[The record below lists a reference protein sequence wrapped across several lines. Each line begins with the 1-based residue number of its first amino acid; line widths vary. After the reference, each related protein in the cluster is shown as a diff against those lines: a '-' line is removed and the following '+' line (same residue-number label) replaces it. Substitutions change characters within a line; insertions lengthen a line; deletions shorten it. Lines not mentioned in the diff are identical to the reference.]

1 MCNYKMIDLFAG
13 AGGLSLGFRQTGR
26 FDIKAFVEKNR
37 HAADTYKKNF
47 RGVDWY
53 EDIQDVDFKALNE
66 KYGGI
71 DVVIGGP
78 PCQGFSNANRQHN
91 QAINLNNKLVK
102 QYIRAV
108 LDFRPKAFVM
118 ENVSMLKSDVH
129 RFYIENEDE
138 DAIQKYKIRTKL
150 DSIFLLD
157 QKYIFDGAE
166 ELVADS
172 DSVKKNRWDDTLYM
186 YLNIWL
192 KDSANSSKLEAAI
205 DRHIDTVKKLI
216 NKHVPVDNQ
225 CISEADNELFHFIIR
240 EEKLKAQKAELVRLL
255 KKPLAYQKMLLYA
268 QEIHDNNIGAAFA
281 AEDDSGNPDNLKAN
295 VRSCAVYDYLTG
307 ILEAGENGYAI
318 NKGILSS
325 EEFGIPQKRRR
336 FVLIGVKKKFAEEV
350 EMPEPPKDV
359 VRTTVHDAIYDLADI
374 KPSESAKDDSG
385 CYIDT
390 QLNRPEVKL
399 GFLRDN
405 DGKVKNHIIPKTRP
419 AALERFQYIKPGQN
433 FHDLPDELKINT
445 YTNVARTQN
454 TIYKRL
460 EDDKPSGTVVNVR
473 KSMWIHPTEN
483 RAVSVREAARLQTF
497 PDSFSFSGPK
507 DSQYQQVG
515 NAVPPM
521 LSKAIAE
528 QILKYIDK
536 ENG

>member
-1 MCNYKMIDLFAG
+1 MIDLFAG

-138 DAIQKYKIRTKL
+138 DAIQKYKIRTKP

-350 EMPEPPKDV
+350 EMPEPP
-359 VRTTVHDAIYDLADI
+359 RM
-374 KPSESAKDDSG
+374 S
-385 CYIDT
+385 
-390 QLNRPEVKL
+390 
-399 GFLRDN
+399 
-405 DGKVKNHIIPKTRP
+405 
-419 AALERFQYIKPGQN
+419 
-433 FHDLPDELKINT
+433 
-445 YTNVARTQN
+445 
-454 TIYKRL
+454 
-460 EDDKPSGTVVNVR
+460 
-473 KSMWIHPTEN
+473 
-483 RAVSVREAARLQTF
+483 
-497 PDSFSFSGPK
+497 
-507 DSQYQQVG
+507 
-515 NAVPPM
+515 
-521 LSKAIAE
+521 
-528 QILKYIDK
+528 
-536 ENG
+536 

>member
-13 AGGLSLGFRQTGR
+13 EGGLSLGVRQTGR

-37 HAADTYKKNF
+37 HAANTYKENF

-53 EDIQDVDFKALNE
+53 DDIRNVDFKALNE

-108 LDFRPKAFVM
+108 LDLQPKAFVM

-138 DAIQKYKIRTKL
+138 DAIQKYKIRTKP

-157 QKYIFDGAE
+157 QKYIFDGAK

-172 DSVKKNRWDDTLYM
+172 NSVKKNRWDDTLYM

-216 NKHVPVDNQ
+216 NKHVPVDDQ
-225 CISEADNELFHFIIR
+225 CISEADNELFHFIIG
-240 EEKLKAQKAELVRLL
+240 EEKLKNQKAELVRLL

-268 QEIHDNNIGAAFA
+268 QEIHDNNIGATFA

-318 NKGILSS
+318 NKGILSA

-350 EMPEPPKDV
+350 EMPEPSKNV
-359 VRTTVHDAIYDLADI
+359 VRTTVHDAIYDLADAE
-374 KPSESAKDDSG
+374 PSESAKDDSG
-385 CYIDT
+385 CYIGT
-390 QLNRPEVKL
+390 ELNQSEEKL

-419 AALERFQYIKPGQN
+419 EALKRFQYIKPGQN
-433 FHDLPDELKINT
+433 FHDLPDELKTNT
-445 YTNVARTQN
+445 YTNAARTQN

-473 KSMWIHPTEN
+473 KSMWIHPTKN

-497 PDSFSFSGPK
+497 PDSFSFSGSK